1 MIFSPEQEIVDQVYN
16 MIQAG
21 DLEGLK
27 KLTKNMESSDIAN
40 MTKAGSK
47 SVLVYAIQYERR
59 DIIRWLV

>member
-1 MIFSPEQEIVDQVYN
+1 

-27 KLTKNMESSDIAN
+27 KLTKNMESSDIAS

>member
-1 MIFSPEQEIVDQVYN
+1 MIFSPEQEIVDRVYN

-27 KLTKNMESSDIAN
+27 KLTKNMESSDIAS